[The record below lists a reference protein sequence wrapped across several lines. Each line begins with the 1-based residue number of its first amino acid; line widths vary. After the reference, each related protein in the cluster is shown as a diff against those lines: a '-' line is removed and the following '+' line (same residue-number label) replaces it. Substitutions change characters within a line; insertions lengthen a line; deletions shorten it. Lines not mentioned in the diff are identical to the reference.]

1 MKSSVPTFPAAG
13 IAFLRA
19 LKKNNNRE
27 WFTPR
32 KDEFEEKVRQPM
44 LSLVEAVHKEMLKFA
59 PQYVG
64 DPSKTI
70 FRIYRDTRFSKDKTP
85 YKTHIGSY
93 MWRNDLDKNTGGGFY
108 FAVSPDETVIAA
120 GLYHPMPD
128 QLRTVRAHIADR
140 HAEFRKTFSGKKT
153 VELFGGLRGEPMSR
167 PPKGYGPDHPA
178 IDLLRYREYVL
189 YPELPK
195 DLGVR
200 ADFVTDVV
208 SRFKAATPFTEFLNA
223 PLKRAGRKAVEQ
235 NW

>member
-1 MKSSVPTFPAAG
+1 MFPAAG

-19 LKKNNNRE
+19 LKKNNDRE

-44 LSLVEAVHKEMLKFA
+44 LALVAAVHKEMLKFA

-64 DPSKTI
+64 DPAKTI

-93 MWRNDLDKNTGGGFY
+93 MWRNDLDKNTGGRFY
-108 FAVSPDETVIAA
+108 IAVSQDETVIEA

-128 QLRTVRAHIADR
+128 QLRAVRAHVADR
-140 HAEFRKTFSGKKT
+140 RAGIRNTGTGQKRAA
-153 VELFGGLRGEPMSR
+153 LFGGQRGHPMSR
-167 PPKGYGPDHPA
+167 PPKGDDPAHTA
-178 IDLLRYREYVL
+178 IDLMRSREFVL
-189 YPELPK
+189 YPKLPR
-195 DLGVR
+195 DMGTR
-200 ADFVTDVV
+200 ADFVSDVV
-208 SRFKAATPFTEFLNA
+208 RRFKAATPFTEFLNA
-223 PLKRAGRKAVEQ
+223 PLRRAGRKAVEE